1 MLDNLMKLVSNNL
14 REITI
19 FAPLLAFIGGILT
32 SIAPCSLPSVP
43 LVIGFVSG
51 TKENDVKRSFKMS
64 VVFATGMAITY
75 TSLGIAAAL
84 LNRIFSQSG
93 DTWNLFLGVLMLL
106 MALQTWEVINVVP
119 SKLLTN
125 KSGRTGYYGALV
137 LGIMAGLFS
146 SPCSTPILI
155 SLMAI
160 VASQDNILWGILL
173 FFIYAVGNSILV
185 VVAGTSA
192 GFVGRVTSSNSY
204 GKISNITK
212 ILFGT
217 FMLLVGLYFLYI
229 SF

>member
-1 MLDNLMKLVSNNL
+1 MLDNLMKIVSNNL

-19 FAPLLAFIGGILT
+19 FAPLLAFFGGVLT

-43 LVIGFVSG
+43 LVIGYVSG
-51 TKENDVKRSFKMS
+51 TKENDIKRSFKMS
-64 VVFATGMAITY
+64 VVFAGGMAITY

-84 LNRIFSQSG
+84 LNKIFSQSG
-93 DTWNLFLGVLMLL
+93 NAWNIFLGILMIL
-106 MALQTWEVINVVP
+106 MALQTWEVVNVVP
-119 SKLLTN
+119 SKILTN
-125 KSGRTGYYGALV
+125 KKGRTGYFGALV

-160 VASQDNILWGILL
+160 VASQDNMFWGIFL
-173 FFIYAVGNSILV
+173 FLIYAIGNSILV
-185 VVAGTSA
+185 IVAGTST
-192 GFVGRVTSSNSY
+192 GFVGKFTTSNSY
-204 GKISNITK
+204 GKISSITK

-217 FMLLVGLYFLYI
+217 FMLMIGLYFLYI